1 MATIAV
7 PETTTAPNFKSAH
20 FIGIGGAGMSSIALV
35 LHERGFAVS
44 GSDLKTSRYIR
55 QLNRAGLDIH
65 IGHKAE
71 TIDAVKPDVVVVS
84 TAIPETNPE
93 LVRARELG
101 IPVWHR
107 AKMLSALGY
116 GYTTVAAAGTHGKTT
131 TSSMVATML
140 DRMGLD
146 PSFLIGG
153 IVEGYD
159 TNGRCGSSEYF
170 VVEADESDSSFLY
183 LNPHVVIVT
192 NVEADHMDHYSSLE
206 EIEDTFCAF
215 MNLVGE
221 DGHVIVCGEDPR
233 LVELAHSTGKHV
245 LTYGE
250 VEGCD
255 ITCTPIASKH
265 VLGSTFMVKLPNGD
279 TREVSIKNN
288 PGRHNMLNATAA
300 LTAAYVLDV
309 DTAKAAEAL
318 STFEGA
324 RRRFTHVGD
333 VNGVTLVDDY
343 GHHPTEV
350 KATLH
355 AAKSLDFA
363 QVDVVFQPHRYT
375 RLQALCDD
383 FVQAF
388 ADADNVILIDVFPAG
403 ETPIPGVTS
412 KMLADKIRAAHP
424 EKSVYYAADH
434 TALMELLDTV
444 AKPQHLLITMG
455 AGDVTTV
462 GPDYLEHVAAQ
473 NEAEAR

>member
-1 MATIAV
+1 MPSIAV
-7 PETTTAPNFKSAH
+7 PEATTAPTFKSAH
-20 FIGIGGAGMSSIALV
+20 FIGVGGAGMSGIALV
-35 LHERGFAVS
+35 LHERGCRVT

-55 QLNRAGLDIH
+55 QLTRAGVPIH
-65 IGHKAE
+65 VGHAAS
-71 TIDAVKPDVVVVS
+71 TIDEFQPDVVVVS

-116 GYTTVAAAGTHGKTT
+116 GRTTVAAAGTHGKTT

-153 IVEGYD
+153 VVEGYG
-159 TNGRCGSSEYF
+159 TNGKNGDGEYF

-221 DGHVIVCGEDPR
+221 DGTVIVCGEDPH
-233 LVELAHSTGKHV
+233 LVELARSTGRAV

-250 VEGCD
+250 GEGFDVSCA
-255 ITCTPIASKH
+255 PMASSH
-265 VLGSTFMVKLPNGD
+265 AFGTDFRVTLPDGAVR
-279 TREVSIKNN
+279 TVAIKNN

-300 LTAAYVLDV
+300 LASAYVLGL
-309 DTAKAAEAL
+309 DTEDAARAL

-324 RRRFTHVGD
+324 RRRFTHVGETR
-333 VNGVTLVDDY
+333 GVMLVDDY

-363 QVDVVFQPHRYT
+363 KVAVVFQPHRYT

-383 FVQAF
+383 FVDAF
-388 ADADNVILIDVFPAG
+388 ADADTVVLIDVFPAG
-403 ETPIPGVTS
+403 EMPIPGVTS

-424 EKSVYYAADH
+424 DKQVRYVADH
-434 TALMELLDTV
+434 QALMTCLDEVVQTGD
-444 AKPQHLLITMG
+444 LLITMG

-462 GPDYLEHVAAQ
+462 GPEYLAHVADKDS
-473 NEAEAR
+473 